1 MLISLSIA
9 NYRSI
14 SDLTMPLGRLN
25 VITGENGSGKSN
37 LYKALRLLAE
47 TAKGGVINS
56 LAEEGGLAS
65 TYWAGPEMLSSGMH
79 RGDTPIEGVRRNH
92 TLRLKLGFA
101 SESFGYTITL
111 GLPTPSSSAF
121 SRDPEIKIE
130 SIFNGPCYR
139 PASSL
144 VERKGNLIKIR
155 AGREWRVVTQHIPV
169 YDSMFDQL
177 ADPAA
182 APEVFHVREMIR
194 NWRFYDHFR
203 TDKDAPARQEQLG
216 TRTPV
221 LHQDGRD
228 LAAALQTILEI
239 GDREALAVAIN
250 DAFPGSRLEVLTHN
264 DGHFSLAFHQK
275 GLLRPLSAA
284 ELSDGTL
291 RFVLW
296 IAALL
301 TPRPPELMVLNEPE
315 TSLHPDLLPAL
326 ARLIIQASQHT
337 QIWVISHA
345 NHLIHSL
352 TRDPECQTIELEKE
366 LGKTRIKGQGILDA
380 PSWHWPSEK

>member
-14 SDLTMPLGRLN
+14 CDLTMPLSQLN

-56 LAEEGGLAS
+56 LAEEGGLTS
-65 TYWAGPEMLSSGMH
+65 TYWAGPEMISSAMR
-79 RGDTPIEGVRRNH
+79 RGDTPVEGVRRNH

-101 SESFGYTITL
+101 SETFGYAITL

-130 SIFNGPCYR
+130 SIFNGPSYR

-155 AGREWRVVTQHIPV
+155 AGREWQVVTQHVPV

-203 TDKDAPARQEQLG
+203 TDKDAPARQAQLG

-228 LAAALQTILEI
+228 LAAALQTIMEI
-239 GDREALAVAIN
+239 GDREALAVAVD
-250 DAFPGSRLEVLTHN
+250 DAFPGCRLEVLKHD
-264 DGHFSLAFHQK
+264 DGRFSLAFHQK

-291 RFVLW
+291 RFILW
-296 IAALL
+296 VAALL
-301 TPRPPELMVLNEPE
+301 TPRPPALMVLNEPE

-326 ARLIIQASQHT
+326 ARLILQASRHT

-345 NHLIHSL
+345 NRLVNTL
-352 TRDPECQTIELEKE
+352 AQDPECQTVELEKE
-366 LGKTRIKGQGILDA
+366 LGQTRIRGLGMLDT
-380 PSWHWPSEK
+380 PSWHWPNEK

>member
-1 MLISLSIA
+1 
-9 NYRSI
+9 
-14 SDLTMPLGRLN
+14 MPLGRLN

-101 SESFGYTITL
+101 SESFGYAITL

-155 AGREWRVVTQHIPV
+155 AGREWRRNIFL
-169 YDSMFDQL
+169 SMT
-177 ADPAA
+177 ACS
-182 APEVFHVREMIR
+182 I
-194 NWRFYDHFR
+194 NW
-203 TDKDAPARQEQLG
+203 P
-216 TRTPV
+216 
-221 LHQDGRD
+221 
-228 LAAALQTILEI
+228 IL
-239 GDREALAVAIN
+239 
-250 DAFPGSRLEVLTHN
+250 
-264 DGHFSLAFHQK
+264 
-275 GLLRPLSAA
+275 PLP
-284 ELSDGTL
+284 L
-291 RFVLW
+291 RFSMC
-296 IAALL
+296 A
-301 TPRPPELMVLNEPE
+301 
-315 TSLHPDLLPAL
+315 
-326 ARLIIQASQHT
+326 
-337 QIWVISHA
+337 
-345 NHLIHSL
+345 
-352 TRDPECQTIELEKE
+352 K
-366 LGKTRIKGQGILDA
+366 
-380 PSWHWPSEK
+380 